1 MKTLKIN
8 GSEKEFP
15 GGIPETLAELL
26 KKLNVKAETVVAEID
41 GQIIERD
48 NFKTTK
54 LTEGQKIE
62 LIRFVPGG

>member
-1 MKTLKIN
+1 MNTLKIN